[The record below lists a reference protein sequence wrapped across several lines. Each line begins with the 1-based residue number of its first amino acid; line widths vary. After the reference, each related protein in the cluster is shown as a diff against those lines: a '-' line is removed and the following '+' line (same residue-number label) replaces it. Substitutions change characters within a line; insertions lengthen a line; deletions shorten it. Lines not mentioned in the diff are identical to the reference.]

1 MTYEGENCLVCKVL
15 IISIRK
21 TAAPVHLQH
30 TCVLCFASK
39 NCNFFRNI
47 SRLKVLVKSY
57 TSKIGDHIHNFRI
70 LIILSRQTIT
80 LILDFNNANLSCV
93 NIILDFNQTFV
104 YFFQEKIQSCPTS
117 AQCVVGLQAIHQRS
131 LFT

>member
-1 MTYEGENCLVCKVL
+1 MTYEGDNCLVCKIL

-21 TAAPVHLQH
+21 NSCTSTLA
-30 TCVLCFASK
+30 TYMCICFASK

-104 YFFQEKIQSCPTS
+104 YFFQEKIQSRPTS